1 MVTQEYDLDAN
12 ALYLRLAEGT
22 AARTI
27 EIDDSTNVD
36 LDAAGKLLG
45 IEVLNPGSG
54 WPLIPVLRQFRVS
67 DEDAAMLLAGYA
79 HSVRVSVA

>member
-1 MVTQEYDLDAN
+1 MVTQEHDLDAN

-22 AARTI
+22 VTRTV
-27 EIDDSTNVD
+27 EISDSTHVD

-54 WPLIPVLRQFRVS
+54 WPLIAILRQFRVS

-79 HSVRVSVA
+79 HSVTVSVA